1 MDTREKYLKLEKDG
15 KNVLTIFNELAEKN
29 SPMNSMII
37 LRELFPELTLMEAK
51 EVLVL
56 AETDYNDLDDYQKDL
71 FNQLKGSI

>member
-1 MDTREKYLKLEKDG
+1 MDTREKYLNLEKDG
-15 KNVLTIFNELAEKN
+15 KIVLTIFNELAEKN

-51 EVLVL
+51 EILVL